1 MNTKREQLIEQ
12 SAKLFNREGFRSPS
26 IDQIVA
32 YANIGKMTFYR
43 YFPDKISLIEAIL
56 EQRLNSF
63 LADLNQQLAQ
73 ANSAKE
79 KLYTLFHY
87 YAQWFARDDYN
98 GCLFTRSS
106 LEYGQQY
113 PQIALYNC
121 NFKSALTE
129 KIQQILRLCLKR
141 EPAERVSVMLLL
153 LIDGA
158 IASSQYQSRATK
170 EYQPAQTA
178 FQAAKALIYSE
189 GGTL

>member
-1 MNTKREQLIEQ
+1 MNSKRKQLIEQ
-12 SAKLFNREGFRSPS
+12 SAKLFNREGFRAPS

-63 LADLNQQLAQ
+63 LAELSQQLAQ
-73 ANSAKE
+73 VDSAKE

-87 YAQWFARDDYN
+87 YAQWFVSNDYN

-113 PQIALYNC
+113 PQIAHYNC
-121 NFKSALTE
+121 HFKSALTE
-129 KIQQILRLCLKR
+129 QIQQILRLCLKP
-141 EPAERVSVMLLL
+141 EPAERVSVMVLM

-158 IASSQYQSRATK
+158 IASSQYQSTLIR
-170 EYQPAQTA
+170 EYQPAETA